1 MNSERVS
8 SDVNVVKNR
17 MNKIIE
23 KTIRLNDVGVSNGSF
38 SGENELFAKLN
49 EVVNLYITS
58 QKKLMEKLN
67 NKSKSIVAIAEN
79 YEQMDKNLAKKAEEL
94 K

>member
-8 SDVNVVKNR
+8 SDVSVVKNH

-23 KTIRLNDVGVSNGSF
+23 KTIRLNDAGVFNSSF
-38 SGENELFAKLN
+38 SGGNELFAKLN
-49 EVVNLYITS
+49 EVINLYITS